1 MRFFCVTRDD
11 LSEIND
17 SLRRAC
23 ETRDVE
29 YVDVRPTM
37 LWLPLTSGPQPG
49 DLLYRPATDAAAEAT
64 EAVLRLP
71 GVVTF
76 DREPGLVATAPL
88 ARYVQAGLPVPRT
101 VFNLLPRRQSLADAV
116 AALGGL
122 PVVLKA
128 PGGEGGAGV
137 IRVESW
143 DTLFALADYLPS
155 TTVMQEYFE
164 HAAAYRLVVVGERVV
179 ACEARYPG
187 PHDFRTNSRESGE
200 LGSVRAPAG
209 AEELAIAATR
219 INAVE
224 FGGADILANREGEI
238 VLAELN
244 SPCYFP
250 DTERTTGID
259 IAGAMLDHLI
269 EKAS

>member
-23 ETRDVE
+23 EARDVE

-101 VFNLLPRRQSLADAV
+101 VFNLLPRRQSLTDAV
-116 AALGGL
+116 EALGGL
-122 PVVLKA
+122 PVILKA

-137 IRVESW
+137 IRVDTW

-155 TTVMQEYFE
+155 TTVIQDGSLLACGKRRSSRGRRSESRRRRRNQTRAGSWRVERGHFRPGRRLE
-164 HAAAYRLVVVGERVV
+164 ARSRTARRPETRRQRPTVSTPPLVVMSDKHV
-179 ACEARYPG
+179 C
-187 PHDFRTNSRESGE
+187 
-200 LGSVRAPAG
+200 
-209 AEELAIAATR
+209 
-219 INAVE
+219 
-224 FGGADILANREGEI
+224 
-238 VLAELN
+238 
-244 SPCYFP
+244 
-250 DTERTTGID
+250 
-259 IAGAMLDHLI
+259 
-269 EKAS
+269 